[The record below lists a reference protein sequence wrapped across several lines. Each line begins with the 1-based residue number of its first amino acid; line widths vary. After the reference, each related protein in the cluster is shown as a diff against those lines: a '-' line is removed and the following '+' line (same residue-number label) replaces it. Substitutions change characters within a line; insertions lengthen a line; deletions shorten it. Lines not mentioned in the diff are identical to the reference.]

1 MGPISFIFND
11 KARIDA
17 VVKKYDET
25 DEDFYNLLKKYQDK
39 IDMRVNG
46 PVEGI
51 EGKKWKDLNEM
62 QIAQIFEVKEAFL
75 ETLDK

>member
-39 IDMRVNG
+39 IGMRVNG